1 MYPGTFD
8 HSSAEAGEAEKAA
21 EECERGMNVSESR
34 AQKDEE
40 KTEILEIRLKEAKHI
55 AQDAD
60 CKYEEVAGKLVII
73 NDSGHCR

>member
-1 MYPGTFD
+1 MVGPAAPPMVGGRG
-8 HSSAEAGEAEKAA
+8 EAG
-21 EECERGMNVSESR
+21 GR